1 MPGPRPGP
9 ARRQRPPVGGR
20 LLHIGHH
27 AIYKC
32 ESCVQNIY
40 QNFQNTD
47 DNSGRVRGTWPRRA
61 ARCDA
66 RRDATQ
72 RNGSN
77 GTSYFRTVRR
87 RALPYSATSP
97 VRVPNMIGLM
107 ITQATKPSLR
117 MMQDQPEREHADHGT
132 CCRALVVARRMALLY
147 AAQQLGGR
155 RRGEERDALGTCV
168 WGTDGV
174 SPVLFSGPE
183 GPRHASLYATAG
195 PAARGNSGRSLLR

>member
-1 MPGPRPGP
+1 MRVAITLELCTKYLSKLPEHG
-9 ARRQRPPVGGR
+9 RQLRTR
-20 LLHIGHH
+20 AGH
-27 AIYKC
+27 A
-32 ESCVQNIY
+32 
-40 QNFQNTD
+40 
-47 DNSGRVRGTWPRRA
+47 WPRRA
-61 ARCDA
+61 IPIAW
-66 RRDATQ
+66 RRVTRR
-72 RNGSN
+72 RNENVSN
-77 GTSYFRTVRR
+77 GTSYFRTARR

-107 ITQATKPSLR
+107 ITQASKPSLR
-117 MMQDQPEREHADHGT
+117 MMQDQPEREHADLGT